1 MYLPA
6 GTRGLLLRQ
15 LFQLDRRACS
25 LKPHRRSVERKACSL
40 SLLWSPVCLSPS
52 VCLSVS
58 LFFPSLFLP
67 LSLPLFSVSA
77 SASLC
82 MCFSLSFSPSFH
94 TERHLNVSPF
104 LALTSCYHTACST
117 ALRPQGECD
126 SLIFAAI
133 WRNIHRGVLLCVSL
147 CECILNCPRQATRE
161 WRLKASCPWRTWEE
175 DGLLFR
181 NTAAA
186 SAASWAR
193 SCQDASSPTAVS
205 FVRH

>member
-6 GTRGLLLRQ
+6 RTRGLLISQ
-15 LFQLDRRACS
+15 LFHLDQRACS
-25 LKPHRRSVERKACSL
+25 LKPHRCSVERKACSL
-40 SLLWSPVCLSPS
+40 SLVVSCLSVSLCLS
-52 VCLSVS
+52 VTLCLSVS

-94 TERHLNVSPF
+94 TERHLNASPF

-117 ALRPQGECD
+117 ALRPHEECD

-133 WRNIHRGVLLCVSL
+133 WQNIHRGVCCVSL
-147 CECILNCPRQATRE
+147 S
-161 WRLKASCPWRTWEE
+161 AS
-175 DGLLFR
+175 
-181 NTAAA
+181 
-186 SAASWAR
+186 
-193 SCQDASSPTAVS
+193 VS
-205 FVRH
+205 